1 MKTVFSSQRRETLSF
16 LITTVATVTSRVN
29 QQYTYYSGA
38 PRAARS
44 ARVGGAPY
52 LRKCGNLP
60 IRQNLVITR
69 LYTEP
74 ATVRPHHRH
83 TNVNRYNNPN
93 SRFYLEGNHMAALTF
108 RKKKQQQSRRYVY
121 TTVDNRERA
130 RAIY

>member
-38 PRAARS
+38 LS
-44 ARVGGAPY
+44 
-52 LRKCGNLP
+52 
-60 IRQNLVITR
+60 
-69 LYTEP
+69 
-74 ATVRPHHRH
+74 
-83 TNVNRYNNPN
+83 
-93 SRFYLEGNHMAALTF
+93 F

-130 RAIY
+130 RASY